1 MIRNL
6 SICAVLAA
14 ASCGPTFDVVRY
26 EVSNPVVMTT
36 QSAPVNVGAVA
47 QASPQLAQDLTEAG
61 FDSFLWQRG
70 QGQIVEWYSDG
81 QTPEDAV
88 QIKSVS
94 KVLVTA
100 AATQLPEFDL
110 DQPLDAISGCAVPP
124 DMGGLTPR
132 HLANMASGLEIYEN
146 RTIDVFARAG
156 WACAI
161 LAKPQLAP
169 AGAAFLY
176 STAQTHLLGLHLQ
189 DLTGQPLHQL
199 VQNNVLSPLGITL
212 DGWRTNQDGDTF
224 GGSEMWLHP
233 RDLLRFG
240 QAVRDRHPVF
250 TESYLRDIQTPAF
263 ENLDDLGRGYALG
276 WWTVRVGTTPAW
288 MADGYGGQIVLV
300 AGSDVFVFT
309 APTGGFV
316 SGATHS
322 ARITRGLA
330 LASALHA
337 PP

>member
-47 QASPQLAQDLTEAG
+47 QASPQLAQE
-61 FDSFLWQRG
+61 
-70 QGQIVEWYSDG
+70 
-81 QTPEDAV
+81 
-88 QIKSVS
+88 VS

-156 WACAI
+156 
-161 LAKPQLAP
+161 
-169 AGAAFLY
+169 
-176 STAQTHLLGLHLQ
+176 LQ
-189 DLTGQPLHQL
+189 HCTDPFVGP
-199 VQNNVLSPLGITL
+199 SP
-212 DGWRTNQDGDTF
+212 
-224 GGSEMWLHP
+224 S
-233 RDLLRFG
+233 
-240 QAVRDRHPVF
+240 
-250 TESYLRDIQTPAF
+250 
-263 ENLDDLGRGYALG
+263 
-276 WWTVRVGTTPAW
+276 
-288 MADGYGGQIVLV
+288 
-300 AGSDVFVFT
+300 GSDGP
-309 APTGGFV
+309 A
-316 SGATHS
+316 A
-322 ARITRGLA
+322 
-330 LASALHA
+330 ASTC
-337 PP
+337 PE